1 MSRVLLRTMVGIALL
16 GSFFM
21 LPGTAS
27 AHTTIIVGK
36 YAVEIGWVNEPPVAG
51 QPNDVVVNV
60 AGAPGEGATPAAG
73 PAPTQISPASIDVSG
88 LVVTVEYGGQS
99 KQLTLQPLGE
109 DTPGQYIA
117 SMTPTRAGIYTIH
130 LSGKVGDTA
139 IDNDVQPEEVQTPD
153 IVQFPR
159 LNSGQSNSSGGLSL
173 AGWLGLGGL
182 VLGAIGAVSGLVAL
196 TRKHG

>member
-1 MSRVLLRTMVGIALL
+1 
-16 GSFFM
+16 
-21 LPGTAS
+21 
-27 AHTTIIVGK
+27 
-36 YAVEIGWVNEPPVAG
+36 
-51 QPNDVVVNV
+51 
-60 AGAPGEGATPAAG
+60 
-73 PAPTQISPASIDVSG
+73 
-88 LVVTVEYGGQS
+88 VTVEYGGQS

-139 IDNDVQPEEVQTPD
+139 IDKDVQPEEVQTPD
-153 IVQFPR
+153 IVLFPR
-159 LNSGQSNSSGGLSL
+159 LNSGQSNSSDGLGL